1 MPSLK
6 RTLYWTAAPAL
17 VTVSLGFAGAAFAA
31 SGSDYGSGSSS
42 GNISHEQQG
51 AHGTNQSAGAPS
63 ETAPM
68 SPECKSDPSSPKCTE
83 EPHSSSGMRGS
94 GSGGMGHGSSSGN
107 TNGESG
113 TMQRNQPP
121 GGDTSQMKPA
131 VPQANTPAVR
141 NGAAGNGNEPPNN
154 NSK

>member
-1 MPSLK
+1 MRSLK
-6 RTLYWTAAPAL
+6 RTLYWTAAPVL
-17 VTVSLGFAGAAFAA
+17 VTASLGFAGAAFAA

-42 GNISHEQQG
+42 GNISHAQG

-83 EPHSSSGMRGS
+83 EPHSSSGMS
-94 GSGGMGHGSSSGN
+94 GSESGSMGHGSSSGS

-113 TMQRNQPP
+113 AMEHSQPP

-141 NGAAGNGNEPPNN
+141 NGAAGNSSETPNSM
-154 NSK
+154 SK